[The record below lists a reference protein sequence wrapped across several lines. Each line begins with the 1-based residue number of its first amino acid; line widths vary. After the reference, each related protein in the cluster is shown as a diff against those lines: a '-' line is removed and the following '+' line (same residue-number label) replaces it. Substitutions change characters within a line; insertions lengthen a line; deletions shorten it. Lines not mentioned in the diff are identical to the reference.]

1 MRIAIRNV
9 LMLFFLARIKIEFR
23 FSGLTEV
30 LKAYQNQ
37 GIATSMLKKMFTQLK
52 ALRFDAV
59 LAFQIAGRGGKIYPK
74 TCRI

>member
-1 MRIAIRNV
+1 MIAHPDNLKIKKQPFNCAVIAI
-9 LMLFFLARIKIEFR
+9 
-23 FSGLTEV
+23 TEV